1 MTRRSRYL
9 INGGV
14 CGLALVH
21 GIYRFVT
28 RPEVASELWLGLVV
42 AEGVLGAFGIV
53 WFLFRARGAST

>member
-9 INGGV
+9 INGAV
-14 CGLALVH
+14 CALALVH
-21 GIYRFVT
+21 AIYRFSA

-53 WFLFRARGAST
+53 WFLIRARGAAT